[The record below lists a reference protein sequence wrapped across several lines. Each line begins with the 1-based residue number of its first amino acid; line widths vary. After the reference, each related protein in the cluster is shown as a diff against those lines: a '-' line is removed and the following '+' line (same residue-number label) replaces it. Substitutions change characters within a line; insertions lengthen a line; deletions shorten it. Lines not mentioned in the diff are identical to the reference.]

1 MAKFEVTVYN
11 QEVRQKVREGE
22 HHSRFTDDW
31 ADFHYIEINADS
43 EIQARSRAEARY
55 PKSQGFV
62 IDSIQKN
69 PSLDYE

>member
-11 QEVRQKVREGE
+11 KEVRDKVREGE
-22 HHSRFTDDW
+22 HHSRFKDDW

-43 EIQARSRAEARY
+43 EAQARTRAEARY

-69 PSLDYE
+69 PSLDFE